1 MQKVVPIS
9 YGHGELFI
17 EFLYKAH
24 KKGIKTLEI
33 LYVRPA
39 DLDTISKTANN
50 LFNFFSLGVNYLI
63 RIITSLFRKN

>member
-9 YGHGELFI
+9 YGHGELFN
-17 EFLYKAH
+17 EFLYKTH

-39 DLDTISKTANN
+39 DLNTISKMANN
-50 LFNFFSLGVNYLI
+50 LFNFFSLGVNYII

>member
-1 MQKVVPIS
+1 MKREVLQKVVPIS

-24 KKGIKTLEI
+24 KKGIKILEI

-39 DLDTISKTANN
+39 RLRYYKQDSK
-50 LFNFFSLGVNYLI
+50 
-63 RIITSLFRKN
+63 

>member
-1 MQKVVPIS
+1 MQKVIPIS

-24 KKGIKTLEI
+24 KKGIKILEI

-39 DLDTISKTANN
+39 RLRYYKQDSK
-50 LFNFFSLGVNYLI
+50 
-63 RIITSLFRKN
+63 